1 MNGDQIKTVPMG
13 QPWLVGMYH
22 NRLNPMEHKISLRTC
37 FEKKELQAL
46 IEQASAAVPPP
57 EGKEGEYVPTTYT
70 SEVRLPLGP
79 GMVLPIEG
87 KKWVYD
93 TKHLRVR
100 TQGFPTYLRDWTIVD
115 VKGNH
120 FTQIPKRK

>member
-1 MNGDQIKTVPMG
+1 MNEDQSKTVPMG

-57 EGKEGEYVPTTYT
+57 EGREGEYVPTTYT

-79 GMVLPIEG
+79 GMVLPIEISLE
-87 KKWVYD
+87 VYD
-93 TKHLRVR
+93 EDK
-100 TQGFPTYLRDWTIVD
+100 
-115 VKGNH
+115 VKLNQTLYGYARS
-120 FTQIPKRK
+120 QVEGKGESPIIKP

>member
-1 MNGDQIKTVPMG
+1 MNEDQIKTVPMG

-57 EGKEGEYVPTTYT
+57 EGKEGEYVPTIYT

-79 GMVLPIEG
+79 GMVLPIEISLE
-87 KKWVYD
+87 VYD
-93 TKHLRVR
+93 EDK
-100 TQGFPTYLRDWTIVD
+100 
-115 VKGNH
+115 VKLNQTLYGYARS
-120 FTQIPKRK
+120 QVEGKGESPIIKP